1 MYHLVN
7 ILHADPV
14 SGSGSPRFVPVSIYS
29 NKACLRRLP
38 PSLPRFHWS
47 RVSRLSVSDPSLCI
61 LNMAAASRFKG
72 LGAVLAASG
81 ASWAAVA
88 LVQPPTASAS
98 ERGPSGIDFA
108 RRKIADPFAVV
119 PPREVQESALIGTS
133 PINPLDVL
141 VIGGGA
147 TGCGV
152 ALDAATR
159 GLRVGLVEREDFSSG
174 SSSRSTKLVHGGVR
188 YLEKAV
194 FNLDYGQL
202 KLVFHALRERKQ
214 VIDNAPHLCQALPCM
229 TPCFE
234 WFETVY
240 YWMGLKLYDL
250 VAGRRMLHLSRYY
263 SANESAELFP
273 TLAKKG
279 HKGSLKGTVV
289 YYDGQMNDSRLN
301 VGLACTAA
309 LVGAA
314 VLNHAEVVSLIK
326 DEVGERVVGARIRNQ
341 LSGKEFD
348 TYAKVII
355 NAAGP
360 FCDSIR
366 KMANKDAPAMIC
378 PSSGVH
384 IILPDYYSPE
394 GMGLI
399 VPKTKDGRVVF
410 MLPWLGKTLA
420 GTTDSST
427 AITML
432 PEPHEDEIQFILDA
446 ISDYLNVQ
454 VRRSDVH
461 SAWSGIRPL
470 AIDPSAKNTESISR
484 DHVIFVDHPGFI
496 TITGGKWTTYRS
508 MAEDAVNAA
517 IEAGKLKPSNGCVTD
532 HLRIAGGDGWDPVSF
547 TILAQQY
554 VRMKKTHSGKI
565 IPGVMDSAVS
575 KHLSHAYGTLAERVA
590 TIAQNEN
597 LGKRLA
603 HGYPFLEAEVAYCAR
618 NEYCESAVDFI
629 ARRSRLAFLDTD
641 AAGRALPRVIEILSA
656 EHKWDR
662 ARQRLELRKGKEFLE
677 TFKSSKNAQ
686 FRDGKHTG

>member
-1 MYHLVN
+1 M
-7 ILHADPV
+7 
-14 SGSGSPRFVPVSIYS
+14 
-29 NKACLRRLP
+29 
-38 PSLPRFHWS
+38 
-47 RVSRLSVSDPSLCI
+47 
-61 LNMAAASRFKG
+61 AASRLKG
-72 LGAVLAASG
+72 FRTFLALSG
-81 ASWAAVA
+81 ASVAAAVA
-88 LVQPPTASAS
+88 LVGPPAGAND
-98 ERGPSGIDFA
+98 RGPAGLEAA
-108 RRKIADPFAVV
+108 RRRIADSAAAV
-119 PPREVQESALIGTS
+119 PPREVQEAALMGTS
-133 PINPLDVL
+133 PISPLDVL

-152 ALDAATR
+152 ALDAASR

-174 SSSRSTKLVHGGVR
+174 TSSRSTKLIHGGVR

-202 KLVFHALRERKQ
+202 RLVFHALRERKQ
-214 VIDNAPHLCQALPCM
+214 VIENAPHLCHALPCM
-229 TPCFE
+229 TPCFD
-234 WFETVY
+234 WFEAVY

-273 TLAKKG
+273 TLARKG

-314 VLNHAEVVSLIK
+314 VLNHAEVISFIK
-326 DEVGERVVGARIRNQ
+326 DEFGERIIGARIHDN

-348 TYAKVII
+348 AFAKVVV

-360 FCDSIR
+360 FCDSVR
-366 KMANKDAPAMIC
+366 KMADKNATPMIC

-384 IILPDYYSPE
+384 IVLPDYYSPE

-410 MLPWLGKTLA
+410 MLPWLGRTIA
-420 GTTDSST
+420 GTTDSNT

-446 ISDYLNVQ
+446 ICDYLNVQ
-454 VRRSDVH
+454 VRRSDVL

-470 AIDPSAKNTESISR
+470 ATDPSAKNTESISR
-484 DHVIFVDHPGFI
+484 DHVVCEDHPGLI

-508 MAEDAVNAA
+508 MAEDAVDAA
-517 IEAGKLKPSNGCVTD
+517 IKSGKLDPSNGCLTD
-532 HLRIAGGDGWDPVSF
+532 HLQIVGGYGWNPASF
-547 TILAQQY
+547 TVLAQQY
-554 VRMKKTHSGKI
+554 IRMKKTHGGKV
-565 IPGVMDSAVS
+565 IPELMDSTVS

-590 TIAQNEN
+590 MIAQNEN

-618 NEYCESAVDFI
+618 HEYCESAVDFI

-641 AAGRALPRVIEILSA
+641 AAQRALPNIIKILA
-656 EHKWDR
+656 NEHKWDK
-662 ARQRLELRKGKEFLE
+662 ARQKVELQKAKDFLE

-686 FRDGKHTG
+686 FRDGKHTRS